1 MTTFDITVAV
11 RLLLA
16 TVSDSSVKY
25 YSCIFS
31 AMVEQ
36 QNNAEKYT
44 TNYQIKYIW

>member
-1 MTTFDITVAV
+1 MTTLFDITVAV

-16 TVSDSSVKY
+16 THSVKY